1 MAPKEYCVSFGPAD
15 LQVSELAAGGY
26 AVFQYDSAVS
36 PTELNVGVGI
46 SFSPRDTLGLGGEQT
61 VFRLD
66 GRHHFT
72 PNHAL
77 TFSWYR
83 ISSKSNKTLLDDID
97 WVDDDGNTVTT
108 PTGTGVNFS
117 LGYGI

>member
-1 MAPKEYCVSFGPAD
+1 MSPSGRLICRYPKLLVVIATLLLLGDARATSDDYDKF
-15 LQVSELAAGGY
+15 ELAAGGY

-77 TFSWYR
+77 TFSW
-83 ISSKSNKTLLDDID
+83 
-97 WVDDDGNTVTT
+97 
-108 PTGTGVNFS
+108 
-117 LGYGI
+117 